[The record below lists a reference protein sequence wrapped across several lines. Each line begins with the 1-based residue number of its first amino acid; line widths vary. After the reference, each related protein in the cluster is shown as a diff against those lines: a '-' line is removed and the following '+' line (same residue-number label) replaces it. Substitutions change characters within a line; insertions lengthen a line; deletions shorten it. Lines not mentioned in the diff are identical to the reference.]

1 MKYTTDRQYILQTDQ
16 TNQTYYRQIKH
27 VADKLNIPSPQKPRG
42 TSDMPKM
49 AK

>member
-1 MKYTTDRQYILQTDQ
+1 MKYTTDRPYILQTDQ
-16 TNQTYYRQIKH
+16 TNQTYYRQMKP
-27 VADKLNIPSPQKPRG
+27 VADKPNILPPPKPRG